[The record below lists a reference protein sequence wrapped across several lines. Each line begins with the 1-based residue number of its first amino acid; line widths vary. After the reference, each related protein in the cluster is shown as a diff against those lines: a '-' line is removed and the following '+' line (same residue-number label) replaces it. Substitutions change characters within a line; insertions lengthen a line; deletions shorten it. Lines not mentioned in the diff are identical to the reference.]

1 MEDNTNNNIQNEK
14 ESFCYKNKKIIII
27 ISLIIIIILIIFII
41 LLFTLILKKKDDEKE
56 EEYIIQI
63 DEETQEKEI
72 TQSDSIEIK
81 EESTEKC
88 LEYDSTNGE
97 CLICNKKYD
106 LYKGDCIQY
115 AFNVLFTKFSK
126 YKKNQLFNLWNIN
139 GVYMQ

>member
-1 MEDNTNNNIQNEK
+1 M
-14 ESFCYKNKKIIII
+14 
-27 ISLIIIIILIIFII
+27 
-41 LLFTLILKKKDDEKE
+41 LFTLILKKKDDEKE

-88 LEYDSTNGE
+88 LEYDLTNKE

-106 LYKGDCIQY
+106 LYKGIV
-115 AFNVLFTKFSK
+115 FNMLLMYYLLNFLNM
-126 YKKNQLFNLWNIN
+126 NQIN
-139 GVYMQ
+139 YLIYGILMVYMQ